1 MLRQAFL
8 RTTTLGLAALL
19 LSGLAIA
26 QEQKDAA
33 QTNDHQPANFQL
45 GGADGVC
52 YGGPPIP
59 IPNNLPDIG
68 ITSTITIDCPN
79 NRISNLEV
87 LVQIAHTWVG
97 DLEVMLTKVGG
108 PSVVLLDRPG
118 LQPPLPPP
126 GSCCGCGGNDV
137 DAIFSDNGT
146 LDAETQ
152 CDNSPAIHGL
162 VIAGDP
168 ADNTLM
174 ASFAGEDFCG
184 TWELRATDGAGGDL
198 GSLLDWCLFNPP
210 GDGDTG
216 VPASSRNGIIALV
229 GLLLLGSTYF
239 MIRRRQTV

>member
-1 MLRQAFL
+1 MRSNPVRIVA
-8 RTTTLGLAALL
+8 LAMVLL
-19 LSGLAIA
+19 LAVQFSSAG
-26 QEQKDAA
+26 D
-33 QTNDHQPANFQL
+33 TPAFCSTPN
-45 GGADGVC
+45 V
-52 YGGPPIP
+52 PIP
-59 IPNNLPDIG
+59 CNTPDTG
-68 ITSTITIDCPN
+68 VTDTLVVECPN
-79 NRISNLEV
+79 GPIEDLEV
-87 LVQIAHTWVG
+87 LVQISHTWVG

-126 GSCCGCGGNDV
+126 GSCCGCSGNDV

-174 ASFAGEDFCG
+174 ASFTGEDFCG
-184 TWELRATDGAGGDL
+184 TWKLRATNGAGVEQ
-198 GSLLDWCLFNPP
+198 GSLLEWCLFHSS